1 MNAIDTSDK
10 SIKNSPFGNLSNER
24 EVPANPFDGLTLR
37 REDSPERLSTRASV
51 FAALIAAAFCVQ
63 VPYCF
68 TDVKTFAVSLLLAA
82 GYILGYVVL
91 WTVSFRFF
99 ESPDMMSLSVALN
112 LVPGVAL
119 SLLLPGVSLMS
130 MVITAAALTVLT
142 LDSDDENDSAR
153 KAVRADSKGFKDV
166 DFLNGELIGY
176 REFIRAD
183 AVKEIVVPVSFAIL
197 SSALGVVLTSLLFS
211 RTGASGKGVSI
222 LLCSLI
228 MVLLS
233 IAVSRIRGKDL
244 LLSSALL
251 SDASNLPSVK
261 FSSLRSFFLR
271 RLRYFL
277 CFLIAGAGCIL
288 CDYLNQRFEL
298 GLTVMKYILCALM
311 LFAFAFARGRNS
323 KHRVQFVVELCVIY
337 AIGTGM
343 CHSIVE
349 LVMLAFF
356 TTIIDVLITGMM
368 LTHNRRLIMS
378 GRCRYVE
385 GMPLEL
391 MSVSI
396 IIMVSE
402 VMISYWGQI
411 LI

>member
-1 MNAIDTSDK
+1 MNAINTSDK
-10 SIKNSPFGNLSNER
+10 SIKNSPFGNLSSER
-24 EVPANPFDGLTLR
+24 EVPANPFDGLTLK
-37 REDSPERLSTRASV
+37 REDAAERLSTRASV
-51 FAALIAAAFCVQ
+51 FAALIAAAFCFQ
-63 VPYCF
+63 APYYF

-91 WTVSFRFF
+91 WSVSFRFF
-99 ESPDMMSLSVALN
+99 ESPDMMPLSVALN

-119 SLLLPGVSLMS
+119 SLLVPGVSLMS
-130 MVITAAALTVLT
+130 MVITAAALTALT
-142 LDSDDENDSAR
+142 LDSGDENASSR
-153 KAVRADSKGFKDV
+153 KASRADSKGFKDV

-176 REFIRAD
+176 REFIKAD
-183 AVKEIVVPVSFAIL
+183 AVKEIIVPVSFAII

-211 RTGASGKGVSI
+211 RTGASGRGVSI

-233 IAVSRIRGKDL
+233 IAVSRIRGRDL
-244 LLSSALL
+244 LLSSSLL
-251 SDASNLPSVK
+251 SDASNLPSVM

-277 CFLIAGAGCIL
+277 CFIIVGAGCIL
-288 CDYLNQRFEL
+288 CDYLDQRFEL

-337 AIGTGM
+337 AVGTGM
-343 CHSIVE
+343 CYSIVE

-356 TTIIDVLITGMM
+356 TTIVDVLITGMM
-368 LTHNRRLIMS
+368 LTYNRRLIMS
-378 GRCRYVE
+378 RRSPYVE
-385 GMPLEL
+385 GMPLL
-391 MSVSI
+391 LLAVSLI
-396 IIMVSE
+396 FMACE
-402 VMISYWGQI
+402 VLLGYWGI